1 MSIKT
6 LLNMSLQVIFPSSL
20 KSRQPSKGG
29 WKQLT
34 PRFIIFPC
42 KMAIGSTT
50 CWLENNA
57 KSILYVFFFSKLRH
71 QRFPFGKSPGK
82 GHVHVNRPL
91 VNTLDLNDFKKK
103 NKNQLF
109 LKWKL
114 CRDQKCQSLRRKIKK
129 KKNSLIPQR
138 AFRG

>member
-1 MSIKT
+1 
-6 LLNMSLQVIFPSSL
+6 MSLQVIFPSSL

-57 KSILYVFFFSKLRH
+57 KSILYVTEEIA
-71 QRFPFGKSPGK
+71 QAYE
-82 GHVHVNRPL
+82 
-91 VNTLDLNDFKKK
+91 D
-103 NKNQLF
+103 
-109 LKWKL
+109 
-114 CRDQKCQSLRRKIKK
+114 
-129 KKNSLIPQR
+129 KNSCGIEYFGL
-138 AFRG
+138 